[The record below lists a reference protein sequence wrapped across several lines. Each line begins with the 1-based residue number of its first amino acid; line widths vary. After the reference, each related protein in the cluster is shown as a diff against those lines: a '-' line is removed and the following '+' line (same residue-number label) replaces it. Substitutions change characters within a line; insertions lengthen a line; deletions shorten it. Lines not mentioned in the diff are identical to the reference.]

1 MKHGTTLIQLR
12 GVSKTFGSGAEAVRA
27 VDHVSLELAA
37 GESVAIVGPSGSG
50 KSTLLSMMGLLLP
63 PDSGTVLV
71 GGRNV
76 GAWSDAELCRFR
88 NRNFGYVFQDFALLG
103 DETVLENVR
112 LPLLYR
118 GDVARREH
126 RARVKAAAER
136 LGIEDKLRTR
146 ASKLSGGQQQRVAL
160 ARALVCD
167 QPIVL
172 ADEPTGQLDADN
184 RENVVRV
191 LLGLAAEG
199 RLVVVVTH
207 DLDVAARCDRV
218 VRMHDGRLV
227 G

>member
-1 MKHGTTLIQLR
+1 MVLIQLR
-12 GVSKTFGSGAEAVRA
+12 DVSKTFGSDAEAVRA
-27 VDHVSLELAA
+27 VDHVSLELVT

-71 GGRNV
+71 GGRNA

-88 NRNFGYVFQDFALLG
+88 NWTFGYVFQDFALLG
-103 DETVLENVR
+103 EETVFENVR

-126 RARVKAAAER
+126 RSRVKAAAER
-136 LGIEDKLRTR
+136 LGVEDKLRTR

-172 ADEPTGQLDADN
+172 ADEPTGQLDAEN

-207 DLDVAARCDRV
+207 DLEVAGRCDRV

-227 G
+227 E

>member
-1 MKHGTTLIQLR
+1 MALIKLR
-12 GVSKTFGSGAEAVRA
+12 DVSKAFGSGAETVRA
-27 VDHVSLELAA
+27 VDGVSLSLGA

-50 KSTLLSMMGLLLP
+50 KSTLLSMMGLIMP

-71 GGRNV
+71 CGKNA
-76 GAWSDAELCRFR
+76 GAWKDAELCRFR
-88 NRNFGYVFQDFALLG
+88 NRKFGYVFQDFALLG
-103 DETVLENVR
+103 DETVYENIR
-112 LPLLYR
+112 LPLVYSR
-118 GDVARREH
+118 EVPRREH
-126 RARVKAAAER
+126 RARVEEAAER
-136 LGIEDKLRTR
+136 LGIADKLRAR

-172 ADEPTGQLDADN
+172 ADEPTGQLDAEN
-184 RENVVRV
+184 RENVARV

-207 DLDVAARCDRV
+207 DLEVAGRCDRV

>member
-1 MKHGTTLIQLR
+1 MVLIQLR
-12 GVSKTFGSGAEAVRA
+12 DVCKTFGSGSEAVRA

-71 GGRNV
+71 GGRNA
-76 GAWSDAELCRFR
+76 GAWGDAELCRLR
-88 NRNFGYVFQDFALLG
+88 NRTFGYVFQDFALLG
-103 DETVLENVR
+103 EEAVFENVR

-126 RARVKAAAER
+126 RSRVKAAAER

-146 ASKLSGGQQQRVAL
+146 TSKLSGGQQQRVAL

-172 ADEPTGQLDADN
+172 ADEPTGQLDAEN

-191 LLGLAAEG
+191 LLELAAEG

-207 DLDVAARCDRV
+207 DLEVAGRCDRV

-227 G
+227 E